1 MKRVLTAAGFAALI
15 AIVALVFA
23 AALPGQGFTYVGSQ
37 KCAMCHKSE
46 AQGRQFTIW
55 ENSRHSKSY
64 EVLTSP
70 KAAEAAKSMNVSK
83 PAEDPQCLKCHAPLA
98 DKAPE
103 LKAEG
108 VSCETCHGPGSDYR
122 KLNIMK
128 DKALAVKSGLILYG
142 SPQAIKAQCLKCHE
156 NPHGIKFDFD
166 AAWAKIKHP
175 VPAK

>member
-1 MKRVLTAAGFAALI
+1 MLALI
-15 AIVALVFA
+15 VLAGLVIA
-23 AALPGQGFTYVGSQ
+23 QEHAYVGAQ

-46 AQGRQFTIW
+46 AQGRQFSIW
-55 ENSRHSKSY
+55 QDSRHAKSY
-64 EVLTSP
+64 EVLASP

-108 VSCETCHGPGSDYR
+108 VSCETCHGPGADYR

-128 DKALAVKSGLILYG
+128 DKAEAVKNGLILYG
-142 SPQAIKAQCLKCHE
+142 SADAIKAQCLKCHE